1 MKDIIEETIRLIVDE
16 EELEYELDKLCEM
29 ANITK
34 KHTQLSLDI
43 WSEHKGVERNKKDK
57 LPRVKVGNKDF
68 QVSITIEKNPKV
80 LATSKHLKQ
89 SELNQIQQ
97 AKEYIGSNYDLF
109 LKHYNDIH
117 DEFEDIDLVQALKER
132 GVYK

>member
-1 MKDIIEETIRLIVDE
+1 MT
-16 EELEYELDKLCEM
+16 
-29 ANITK
+29 NITK

-68 QVSITIEKNPKV
+68 LVSTTIEKNSKV
-80 LATSKHLKQ
+80 LATSKNLKQ
-89 SELNQIQQ
+89 SELNQIKQ
-97 AKEYIGSNYDLF
+97 AKEYIEANYDLF
-109 LKHYNDIH
+109 LKHSNDIA

-132 GVYK
+132 GVYN